1 MKIVDN
7 GSNSPYNVPHQLE
20 ETTMLNIKEFAKEI
34 EQFIEVSGDDVSSVV
49 EVDEDNLL
57 EFQHLSLL
65 NFNFSHSFHL
75 CKDGKIELSINNP
88 ASFTRG
94 SFLDQNI
101 ENCET
106 TTLQER
112 VVIDSKNVETI
123 QEVIE
128 FIYKQR
134 G

>member
-57 EFQHLSLL
+57 EFQHLSFMQRWK
-65 NFNFSHSFHL
+65 NRTVNKQP
-75 CKDGKIELSINNP
+75 CKFYQGELS
-88 ASFTRG
+88 
-94 SFLDQNI
+94 
-101 ENCET
+101 
-106 TTLQER
+106 
-112 VVIDSKNVETI
+112 
-123 QEVIE
+123 
-128 FIYKQR
+128 
-134 G
+134 